1 MKADNHEKVRQ
12 IIDKMLI
19 EGSSLPEEQSLRR
32 HLDECAECAK
42 YLDASTR
49 VITGLSGYSF
59 DVDRALQAQIHAS
72 VDLRAQQLEATQ
84 PSRART
90 LGNYA
95 LALVLTVAGS
105 SIAAQLC
112 GAAAAFL
119 RMPMADVQRGFLALW
134 VVPSLCF
141 LLLIPALPSILA
153 AWTNRKGQTI

>member
-12 IIDKMLI
+12 VIDKMLT
-19 EGSSLPEEQSLRR
+19 EGSTLAEEQSLRQ
-32 HLDECAECAK
+32 HLDECTACAQ

-49 VITGLSGYSF
+49 AIASLSGFSF
-59 DVDRALQAQIHAS
+59 DVDRALQAQVHAS
-72 VDLRAQQLEATQ
+72 VELRAQQLDSMQ

-90 LGNYA
+90 LWNYA
-95 LALVLTVAGS
+95 LALVFTVAGS
-105 SIAAQLC
+105 FAAAQLC

-119 RMPMADVQRGFLALW
+119 RMPLADVQRGFIALW

-153 AWTNRKGQTI
+153 AWTNRKGQIV